1 MTDQQP
7 QGITDLQENNTPA
20 TIAPTAPDNQAANVA
35 TNSAGESTPEDTR
48 TAQQQIIDQ
57 QNETITALL
66 ERTQSLTNQINELIR
81 NGAAITDGNL
91 TSAQQQPQAST
102 PSLADDY
109 KSLKDLGAEIGK
121 RSR

>member
-7 QGITDLQENNTPA
+7 QENNTNLQENNTPV
-20 TIAPTAPDNQAANVA
+20 TITPTAPDNPAANVA
-35 TNSAGESTPEDTR
+35 TNSAEGTTSEDTR

-81 NGAAITDGNL
+81 NGAAINDNSTQ
-91 TSAQQQPQAST
+91 AQQQPQANT

-109 KSLKDLGAEIGK
+109 VPLKDLGAEFGK
-121 RSR
+121 R